1 MKTEKKYTEK
11 ITSNKNRKMD
21 SRKLALKLALA
32 LSGSQKLVANE
43 FSFFDAKG
51 IPLHVSN
58 AGKGLIL
65 GY

>member
-1 MKTEKKYTEK
+1 MKTDKKYIDK
-11 ITSNKNRKMD
+11 IAKQENRKTD
-21 SRKLALKLALA
+21 SHKLAIKLALA
-32 LSGSQKLVANE
+32 LSGSQKLVSNE

-58 AGKGLIL
+58 AGKGLVL